1 MQVLWHV
8 TMICN
13 ILTIN
18 TYNFLGGSPTANL
31 TLHIIKRSSEE
42 IIGNACYSFVST
54 TLLWTHTLK
63 FSFSFFSSLERMQ
76 HSLSPSARAHSLLF
90 SLFVC
95 LPTHLPNLLVGL
107 QVNGMHTKRKRKGA
121 YKEQEKTQR
130 AKTNR
135 FPLKL
140 TLDKLNLLACLLPSS
155 LVLNMQLCR
164 IATKNKSETL
174 FVWGIE
180 FTLTLV

>member
-18 TYNFLGGSPTANL
+18 TYNFLGGGLTENL

-42 IIGNACYSFVST
+42 VIGNACYSLVST
-54 TLLWTHTLK
+54 KKK
-63 FSFSFFSSLERMQ
+63 FSFSFFLLFFLSLELMQ

-95 LPTHLPNLLVGL
+95 LPTHLPKPSCRSPGEWN
-107 QVNGMHTKRKRKGA
+107 A
-121 YKEQEKTQR
+121 YKEKKKRCLQRTRKTQR

-140 TLDKLNLLACLLPSS
+140 TLDKLNFLACLLPSS
-155 LVLNMQLCR
+155 LVLNIQLCR
-164 IATKNKSETL
+164 IATKNKCETL
-174 FVWGIE
+174 FVWG
-180 FTLTLV
+180 

>member
-13 ILTIN
+13 ILNIN
-18 TYNFLGGSPTANL
+18 TYNFLGGGLTANL

-42 IIGNACYSFVST
+42 VIGNACYSFVST
-54 TLLWTHTLK
+54 KKK
-63 FSFSFFSSLERMQ
+63 FSFSFFLLFFLSLELMQ

-95 LPTHLPNLLVGL
+95 LPTHLPKPSCRSPGEWN
-107 QVNGMHTKRKRKGA
+107 A
-121 YKEQEKTQR
+121 YKEKKKRCLQRTRKTQR

-140 TLDKLNLLACLLPSS
+140 TLDKLNFLACLLPSS
-155 LVLNMQLCR
+155 LVLNIQLCR
-164 IATKNKSETL
+164 IATKNKCETL
-174 FVWGIE
+174 FVWG
-180 FTLTLV
+180 

>member
-1 MQVLWHV
+1 MQVLCHV

-18 TYNFLGGSPTANL
+18 TYNFLGGSLTANL

-42 IIGNACYSFVST
+42 VIGNACYSFVST
-54 TLLWTHTLK
+54 TTLLWTHTLK
-63 FSFSFFSSLERMQ
+63 KVFFFFFSSFFLSLELMQ

-95 LPTHLPNLLVGL
+95 LPTHLPKPSCRSPGEWN
-107 QVNGMHTKRKRKGA
+107 A
-121 YKEQEKTQR
+121 YKEKKKRCLQRTRKTQR

-140 TLDKLNLLACLLPSS
+140 TLDKLNFLACLLSSS
-155 LVLNMQLCR
+155 LVLNIQLCR
-164 IATKNKSETL
+164 IAMKNKCETL
-174 FVWGIE
+174 FVWG
-180 FTLTLV
+180 